1 MYSTHWI
8 WSHAW
13 KRTQLKKYIEKY
25 AVSWIL
31 TELFWGMWSGLGL
44 FLNWERSLSSLRLS
58 FHIIY
63 FIMWKQVSQI
73 CEWGLVRI
81 DEPWQTGALMA
92 VGCCSVVEVK
102 LNYLEI
108 QHSLSTERL
117 FRTSSVCL
125 SSFAIVHLNQAYFR
139 TTKKIEIQNF
149 HLQGFWEKKKGFF
162 THEGAFWFPK
172 YRGSLWHNFSF
183 SRQLWG

>member
-1 MYSTHWI
+1 
-8 WSHAW
+8 
-13 KRTQLKKYIEKY
+13 
-25 AVSWIL
+25 
-31 TELFWGMWSGLGL
+31 
-44 FLNWERSLSSLRLS
+44 
-58 FHIIY
+58 
-63 FIMWKQVSQI
+63 
-73 CEWGLVRI
+73 
-81 DEPWQTGALMA
+81 MA

-149 HLQGFWEKKKGFF
+149 HLQGF
-162 THEGAFWFPK
+162 
-172 YRGSLWHNFSF
+172 
-183 SRQLWG
+183 